1 MELWAPI
8 PIAGDPVPNVEPADG
23 RCYADARRAPDV
35 LVQLDSSG
43 ANEKTL
49 GNLLILVMR

>member
-1 MELWAPI
+1 MGPI